1 MERIWI
7 VADTHFNH
15 KNIIKYCNRP
25 FDSVKE
31 MNDILISNW
40 NKVVK
45 SNDQVFMLGD
55 FALCGKDKIIEIGQQ
70 LNGRKTLILGNHDGA
85 SLSTY
90 YNAGFEIV
98 SKFPIIYQ
106 DFFILSHQPIEFLP
120 LNTPFVNIYGHVH
133 DDIRFPTITA
143 RSACVSI
150 ERWNY
155 TPVEFNQIVKLIEIE
170 DNKNE

>member
-1 MERIWI
+1 
-7 VADTHFNH
+7 
-15 KNIIKYCNRP
+15 
-25 FDSVKE
+25 
-31 MNDILISNW
+31 MNNTIISNW

-90 YNAGFEIV
+90 YNAGFEMV
-98 SKFPIIYQ
+98 SKFPIIFQ
-106 DFFILSHQPIEFLP
+106 DFFILSHQPVEFLP
-120 LNTPFVNIYGHVH
+120 SNTPFVNIFGHVH

-143 RSACVSI
+143 RSVCVSV
-150 ERWNY
+150 ERWDY
-155 TPVEFNQIVKLIEIE
+155 LPVEFNQLILLIKEKE
-170 DNKNE
+170 NNHV